1 MEVSLI
7 DSKTIHLKVTS
18 EFDSTLKDNI
28 EKLSVKDTEGNLYAV
43 SSISSEQGAKATEA
57 VIMMQEELPL
67 FNKYTLIFEGYG
79 EMAISSTRVFSTKE
93 FEDTFYY
100 DGNDLGAVWSKDKTL
115 FRIWAPTATKV
126 ILNLYKAGYGI
137 NQIESIPLKQDVK
150 GLGKKEDL
158 VNVSDGYARNFLFPR
173 GLAAEASASNIN
185 IMNTKKEA
193 EKSKKDRE
201 LAKAKELADK
211 LKEIAVTI
219 KTKSGENGK
228 LFGSITSKD
237 ISDKLKKDFSL
248 DIDKKKIVLPE
259 PFKSLGTFSI
269 EVKLYP
275 EVSAQLT
282 VKIEH
287 E

>member
-1 MEVSLI
+1 M
-7 DSKTIHLKVTS
+7 
-18 EFDSTLKDNI
+18 
-28 EKLSVKDTEGNLYAV
+28 
-43 SSISSEQGAKATEA
+43 
-57 VIMMQEELPL
+57 
-67 FNKYTLIFEGYG
+67 
-79 EMAISSTRVFSTKE
+79 
-93 FEDTFYY
+93 
-100 DGNDLGAVWSKDKTL
+100 
-115 FRIWAPTATKV
+115 KV
-126 ILNLYKAGYGI
+126 I
-137 NQIESIPLKQDVK
+137 LKQDVK
-150 GLGKKEDL
+150 GLGKTEDL

-201 LAKAKELADK
+201 LAKARELADK
-211 LKEIAVTI
+211 LKKIAVVI

-237 ISDKLKKDFSL
+237 ITDKLKKDFNL
-248 DIDKKKIVLPE
+248 DIDKKKLVLAE
-259 PFKSLGTFSI
+259 PFKSLGTFSV

-275 EVSAQLT
+275 EVSAVLA